1 MPRLRLRIRILRASS
16 GVMMAAC
23 VGELEYETLLL
34 RLLLRDL
41 LVPGLVLHTEFFRLL
56 GPEYMS

>member
-1 MPRLRLRIRILRASS
+1 M
-16 GVMMAAC
+16 AC

-41 LVPGLVLHTEFFRLL
+41 FVPGLVLHTEFLRLL